1 VSERLGT
8 LVVGGRAYPI
18 TSLALARGRLEM
30 RGELPGPSEAIE
42 ASPVAV
48 FGADGQ
54 GVCQGGSLTLPA
66 ASRDETAEVTVY
78 LQVDA
83 IRDGGPG

>member
-1 VSERLGT
+1 MSERLGT

-18 TSLALARGRLEM
+18 VSLALARGRLEM
-30 RGELPGPSEAIE
+30 RGVLPGPSEAIE

-66 ASRDETAEVTVY
+66 AGESEEAEVTVY
-78 LQVDA
+78 LRVDT